1 MQQDMEQP
9 LVRGEFFVK
18 FETQLNC
25 KLIFYYYFIIIIIIG
40 GGGGVAGMQSDHCF
54 AHFTWMEKLLTHRK
68 KNLRSHIYD
77 VRSLKKC

>member
-25 KLIFYYYFIIIIIIG
+25 KLIFFWGGRG
-40 GGGGVAGMQSDHCF
+40 GGAGMQSDHCF
-54 AHFTWMEKLLTHRK
+54 AHFTWMEK
-68 KNLRSHIYD
+68 
-77 VRSLKKC
+77 

>member
-25 KLIFYYYFIIIIIIG
+25 KLIFFYFYFFLG
-40 GGGGVAGMQSDHCF
+40 GGGGVQGCSQITALHISHG
-54 AHFTWMEKLLTHRK
+54 W
-68 KNLRSHIYD
+68 KND
-77 VRSLKKC
+77 